1 MLNRLRAAALVAWW
15 HRAVDCPTMLTELMP
30 DDAALAELLG
40 ATHQRFQRL
49 IAEAELKARPFYAKV
64 LGREA
69 SISQVIDEVFTAV
82 ERDGDTAVA
91 HYTKLFDGAA
101 IPPTALRVPASE
113 LADAWEDCNPHL
125 RNAITFAIHQV
136 EAYQRRLMPRSFGTN
151 LDESLGVRWSPLARV
166 GAYIPGGPKGSLPL
180 FSSVIMNLVPAK
192 VAGVRELVLV
202 TPPREDG
209 SIAPELLAA
218 AHAVGVTE
226 VYRVGG
232 IPAIAA
238 LACGTPSIRSVD
250 KIVGPGNLYV
260 TLAKRHAYG
269 RVDIDML
276 AGPSEIL
283 IIADESANPAFV
295 AADLLSQAEHDTLAM
310 AVCITVGSGVASA
323 IQQELST
330 QIDSLPEE
338 RRLVAAESIRRF
350 GRLIRCA
357 DYAQAVDI
365 ANRIAPEHLELQVK
379 KPKTIFAQL
388 TNAGAIFIGPWSPEP
403 IGDYVAGPSHTL
415 PTGGTARMWSGI
427 GVDTFLRRTSIVNFS
442 EADFRHCADAGLL
455 LARGEGLEAH
465 ARSIEIRLRG

>member
-1 MLNRLRAAALVAWW
+1 
-15 HRAVDCPTMLTELMP
+15 MLTELMP
-30 DDAALAELLG
+30 DDSALAELLG

-49 IAEAELKARPFYAKV
+49 IVEAEAKARPFYAKV

-69 SISQVIDEVFTAV
+69 SISQVIDEVFSAV
-82 ERDGDTAVA
+82 EREGDAAVA
-91 HYTKLFDGAA
+91 RYTKLFDGASL
-101 IPPTALRVPASE
+101 PPTALRVPQE
-113 LADAWEDCNPHL
+113 DLAKAWYGCEPKL
-125 RNAITFAIHQV
+125 RNAITFAIKQV
-136 EAYQRRLMPRSFGTN
+136 ESYQRRLMPRSFGAN
-151 LDESLGVRWSPLARV
+151 LEEPLGVRWAPLARV
-166 GAYIPGGPKGSLPL
+166 GAYVPGGPKGSLPL

-192 VAGVRELVLV
+192 VAGVRDLVLV

-209 SIAPELLAA
+209 TIAPELLAA

-226 VYRVGG
+226 VYRIGG

-238 LACGTPSIRSVD
+238 LACGTGSIAVVD

-260 TLAKRHAYG
+260 TLAKRHAFG

-283 IIADESANPAFV
+283 IIADETANPAFV

-310 AVCITVGSGVASA
+310 TVCLTVGQGVASA
-323 IQQELST
+323 IQQELSNQLDT
-330 QIDSLPEE
+330 LPEE
-338 RRLVAAESIRRF
+338 RRVVASESVRRF
-350 GRLIRCA
+350 GRLVRCS
-357 DYAQAVDI
+357 DLAQAVAI
-365 ANRIAPEHLELQVK
+365 ANKIAPEHLELLVK
-379 KPKTIFAQL
+379 KPKALVSQL
-388 TNAGAIFIGPWSPEP
+388 VNAGAIFVGPWSPEP

-427 GVDTFLRRTSIVNFS
+427 GADTFLRRTSIINFS
-442 EADFRHCADAGLL
+442 EADFRHCADAGLT

>member
-1 MLNRLRAAALVAWW
+1 
-15 HRAVDCPTMLTELMP
+15 MLTELMP
-30 DDAALAELLG
+30 DDAAFAELLG

-49 IAEAELKARPFYAKV
+49 IAEAEAKARPFYAKV

-69 SISQVIDEVFTAV
+69 SISEVIDEVFTAV
-82 ERDGDTAVA
+82 EREGDAAVVR
-91 HYTKLFDGAA
+91 YTRLFDGVTLPADS
-101 IPPTALRVPASE
+101 LRVPAAE
-113 LADAWEDCNPHL
+113 LAKAWETCEPHL
-125 RNAITFAIHQV
+125 RNALTFAIHQV
-136 EAYQRRLMPRSFGTN
+136 ENYQRRLLPRSFGTN
-151 LDESLGVRWSPLARV
+151 LDEPLGVRWSPLARV
-166 GAYIPGGPKGSLPL
+166 GAYVPGGPKGSLPL
-180 FSSVIMNLVPAK
+180 FSSVVMNLVPAK
-192 VAGVRELVLV
+192 IAGVRELVLV

-209 SIAPELLAA
+209 TIAPELLAA

-238 LACGTPSIRSVD
+238 LACGTGSIAAVD

-283 IIADESANPAFV
+283 VIADESANPAFV

-310 AVCITVGSGVASA
+310 TVCLTVGHGVASA
-323 IQQELST
+323 IQQELSH
-330 QIDSLPEE
+330 QIDLLPEE
-338 RRLVAAESIRRF
+338 RRRVASESVRRF
-350 GRLIRCA
+350 GRLVRCR
-357 DYAQAVDI
+357 DYAQAVQI
-365 ANRIAPEHLELQVK
+365 ANRIAPEHLELLVR
-379 KPKTIFAQL
+379 KPQTLFPQL
-388 TNAGAIFIGPWSPEP
+388 INAGAIFVGPWSPEP

-427 GVDTFLRRTSIVNFS
+427 GADTFLRRTSIINFS
-442 EADFRHCADAGLL
+442 EADFRHCADAGLI

-465 ARSIEIRLRG
+465 ARSIEIRLRS

>member
-1 MLNRLRAAALVAWW
+1 
-15 HRAVDCPTMLTELMP
+15 MLTELTP
-30 DDAALAELLG
+30 DDAALADLLG

-49 IAEAELKARPFYAKV
+49 VAEAEAKARPFYAKT
-64 LGREA
+64 LGREY
-69 SISQVIDEVFTAV
+69 SIAEVIDEVFAAV
-82 ERDGDTAVA
+82 ERDGDAAVV
-91 HYTKLFDGAA
+91 HYTRLFDGATLPA
-101 IPPTALRVPASE
+101 DALRVPATE
-113 LADAWEDCNPHL
+113 LAQAWEDCEPHL
-125 RNAITFAIHQV
+125 RNAITFAIRQV
-136 EAYQRRLMPRSFGTN
+136 ESYQRRLLPRSFGTN
-151 LDESLGVRWSPLARV
+151 LDEPLGVRWSPLARV
-166 GAYIPGGPKGSLPL
+166 GAYIPGGPKGALPL
-180 FSSVIMNLVPAK
+180 FSSVVMNLVPAK
-192 VAGVRELVLV
+192 VAGVRDLVLV

-218 AHAVGVTE
+218 AHAVGVGE

-238 LACGTPSIRSVD
+238 LACGTGSLRAVD

-260 TLAKRHAYG
+260 TLAKRQAYG

-283 IIADESANPAFV
+283 VIADSSANPAFV
-295 AADLLSQAEHDTLAM
+295 AADLLSQAEHDVLAM
-310 AVCITVGSGVASA
+310 AVCLTVGNGVASA

-330 QIDSLPEE
+330 QLDALPEE
-338 RRLVAAESIRRF
+338 RRTVAAESIRRF
-350 GRLIRCA
+350 GRLVRCS
-357 DYAQAVDI
+357 DHAQAVSI

-379 KPKTIFAQL
+379 DPKAL
-388 TNAGAIFIGPWSPEP
+388 LPKLVNAGAIFIGPWSPEP

-465 ARSIEIRLRG
+465 ARAIEIRLRG